1 MSLSKQGKKHSA
13 GMFIVIDRPPV
24 PVLQDA
30 PLTPFCW
37 STGNL
42 PPVVRFDRDVLVK
55 DPAVNDSVRET
66 VPVCSDIPYRVT
78 TLNGMIA
85 MRNLTVNYGGAIVI
99 RSELSP
105 SDAGSVERVF
115 RSLFI
120 SSTSVLYLRDYC
132 NMDLNHGDV
141 ILTSMNMVSRI
152 WNTEAE
158 NLVHNS
164 LRAFVFIEGGVDKKP
179 IDLDMI
185 RASLFYCRLEAFC
198 GRCLDFVPIRQLT
211 GTSSRIEVKILE
223 NDKRLRADRIRT
235 FVMGSHRRSPSL
247 IRMLD
252 TAFLVKVFDFLC

>member
-1 MSLSKQGKKHSA
+1 MSLSKQGKKQSA
-13 GMFIVIDRPPV
+13 CMFIVIDRPPV

-30 PLTPFCW
+30 RLAPFCW
-37 STGNL
+37 STGKL

-66 VPVCSDIPYRVT
+66 VPVCAEIPYRVI

-85 MRNLTVNYGGAIVI
+85 MRNLTVNYGNAIVI
-99 RSELSP
+99 RSELGP
-105 SDAGSVERVF
+105 SDTGSVERVF
-115 RSLFI
+115 RSLLI
-120 SSTSVLYLRDYC
+120 SSTSVQYMRNNC
-132 NMDLNHGDV
+132 NTDLNHGDV
-141 ILTSMNMVSRI
+141 ILTSMDMVARI
-152 WNTEAE
+152 RNTEAE

-164 LRAFVFIEGGVDKKP
+164 LRAFVFVDGVDKKP
-179 IDLDMI
+179 LDLNAI
-185 RASLFYCRLEAFC
+185 RAFYCRLEAFC
-198 GRCLDFVPIRQLT
+198 GCCLDFAPIRQLT
-211 GTSSRIEVKILE
+211 GTSAQIEVKIPE